1 MIDNNTTESGPSPA
15 GEGAPAK
22 SKAIAPL
29 SFRPKEGPM
38 NDFMQD
44 LILKFGKAQKA
55 LEFCVERAMLPTY
68 EESHPATEIELRKII
83 AKLEAE
89 LLKLNASAVPVTEI
103 QFSPEQE
110 AFIQKIITKKKTN
123 REEAIKFCVLYTKEN
138 KLWI

>member
-38 NDFMQD
+38 YDFMQD
-44 LILKFGKAQKA
+44 LIRQFGKPQKA
-55 LEFCVERAMLPTY
+55 IEHCVAIAMDKPS
-68 EESHPATEIELRKII
+68 EGTEPELRKII
-83 AKLEAE
+83 ATLEAE
-89 LLKLNASAVPVTEI
+89 LLKLNASGVPVTEI

-110 AFIQKIITKKKTN
+110 AFIQKIIIKKNTN